1 MAATEVFTG
10 TIFHSLKPTLE
21 AILDDKTDGV
31 EAGAVYKNYCDLTAQ
46 KSNYDDVLEMGGPGL
61 AAEKT
66 EGGEMPTGTMTE
78 GTLTR
83 FYARTFALKMIITEE
98 TIEDGKYPEVINLA
112 KRLKRAM
119 YKTIEVDCALMLS
132 RGFNTS
138 FVGGDSQ
145 PLWSASHTLP
155 QGGTYSNLMA
165 VPAAPSRA
173 AAIDAVTQVK
183 KYPGHDGLLG
193 DDFKIQSI
201 VCPVDQW
208 AVWKSIIGSEKAPE
222 PGNFNEINVI
232 NGLNWEVYPV
242 VYWNT
247 TTTNYAF
254 LTDQEGGMCFRSRR
268 KPRSRNWV
276 DNSLENM
283 TYGISA
289 RWARGWSDG
298 RATLGVQA

>member
-1 MAATEVFTG
+1 MAGEVFTG

-21 AILDDKTDGV
+21 SIIDDKTDGL
-31 EAGAVYKNYCDLTAQ
+31 EGKLLYKKYCDLETQ
-46 KSNYDDVLEMGGPGL
+46 KSNYDDVLEMAGPGY
-61 AAEKT
+61 ATEKP
-66 EGGEMPTGTMTE
+66 EGQEMSTGTMTE

-83 FYARTFALKMIITEE
+83 YYARTFALKMIITEE
-98 TIEDGKYPEVINLA
+98 TVEDAKYPEVINLA
-112 KRLKRAM
+112 RRLKRAM
-119 YKTIEVDCALMLS
+119 YKTMDVDAALMLV
-132 RGFNTS
+132 RGFNAAN
-138 FVGGDSQ
+138 VGGDGQ

-155 QGGTYSNLMA
+155 FGGTYSNLMS

-183 KYPGHDGLLG
+183 KFPGHDGIPG
-193 DDFKIQSI
+193 DDYKITS
-201 VCPVDQW
+201 VLCPVDQW
-208 AVWKSIIGSEKAPE
+208 AVWDGIVGSEKAPE

-232 NGLNWEVYPV
+232 NKLRWDIIPI

-254 LTDQEGGMCFRSRR
+254 LTDAEGGLNFRSRR
-268 KPRSRNWV
+268 KPRSRTWV

-298 RATLGVQA
+298 RSTLGVNA